1 MRTSTLMTLL
11 MVPLKMKMMRSF
23 LMALR
28 TMMETMILTS
38 LLILIKVL
46 TPAKMS
52 GIPNWMREKNW
63 SMIVLFV
70 WSFRSARQLQI
81 NGWQFFPVITP
92 SMKNVYS
99 STSCSKT
106 TSVAFA
112 ECSSIVI
119 MIKTRMT
126 TKYWI
131 LINSLMCLKKRRLI
145 YCQAQ
150 SPNQESHLLKFKDF
164 EYDWL

>member
-1 MRTSTLMTLL
+1 MNENINLDDFVDGSLENEDDE
-11 MVPLKMKMMRSF
+11 VF
-23 LMALR
+23 LDGSQDQ
-28 TMMETMILTS
+28 METMILTS

-52 GIPNWMREKNW
+52 GTPNWMREKNW

-70 WSFRSARQLQI
+70 WSFRSARQVQI

-131 LINSLMCLKKRRLI
+131 LINSLMCLKK
-145 YCQAQ
+145 
-150 SPNQESHLLKFKDF
+150 ED
-164 EYDWL
+164 